1 VRVEWLQRRI
11 YWSRNGLV
19 GGFYAYEHIEEVSA
33 PLKTLCEGPTDA
45 KGLLLCE
52 GAPPADG
59 NLILQASVTDAG
71 GHTTTAYGDV
81 FVSRTSDWRVRPPG
95 PGPRHPVP
103 PRPPPQPR
111 GTAPPRGHPRPP

>member
-33 PLKTLCEGPTDA
+33 PLKTLCEGPTDS

-81 FVSRTSDWRVRPPG
+81 FVSRTSDWRVPPPG
-95 PGPRHPVP
+95 TDPPRAPPRSPRHP
-103 PRPPPQPR
+103 PRR
-111 GTAPPRGHPRPP
+111 TAPPPEPQPLS